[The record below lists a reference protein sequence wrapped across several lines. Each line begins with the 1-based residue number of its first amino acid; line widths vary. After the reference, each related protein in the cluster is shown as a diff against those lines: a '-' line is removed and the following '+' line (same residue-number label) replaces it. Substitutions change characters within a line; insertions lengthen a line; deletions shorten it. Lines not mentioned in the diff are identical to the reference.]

1 MTDTASWSEVER
13 AFDLAIAVP
22 PAERAAFLDEVCHDP
37 AVRREVEALLAADAG
52 ATGFLDPPPASS
64 GYEPDVRIGPYRLL
78 RKLGEGETS
87 SVHLAERSDDQYRQQ
102 VAIKLIRP
110 GMDSHQI
117 LQRFHQERQIL
128 ASLSHPHIAR
138 LFDGGST
145 PAGQPYFVMEYV
157 DGEPLDAHCEH
168 RNLALAR
175 RLELFGQICQAVHH
189 AHRNLVVHRDLKPG
203 NILIDGAG
211 TPKLLDFG
219 IAKLLDPGRVA
230 AELEPTAA
238 VARLMTPH
246 YASPEQIRGN
256 PVSTA
261 SDVYSL
267 GVILYKLVTRRRPYE
282 LGSLSLHE
290 IERVVC
296 EATPVPPSQLP
307 GARPR
312 ERLPRDLDNV
322 VMMALRKEPERRYTS
337 AQELADDVRRCL
349 ERRPVVA
356 RRDTLGYR
364 VASFVRRNTGSV
376 AATCVILLSLVV
388 GAIATTWQWR
398 NAVVER
404 TRAETQRRI
413 AEQTLDFLVELF
425 RVPDS
430 QVAVHEV
437 TARELLDRGAARLQA
452 TAQQPAEV
460 HAGLIHTLGVVA
472 GNLGS
477 YAQAETLLEQAM
489 AERAHLPGNELALAD
504 SLYQLALLDPDGKP
518 YTAVSLLQDA
528 LAIRIRMRGP
538 DDPSVATV
546 LEEIAGRIGYDAHE
560 AEDDFRRALA
570 IRRRNAGSDDPRQIR
585 SITGL
590 AGLASLAGRYAEADT
605 LLADATALH
614 DRAAGST
621 ACDADGDELLNELAM
636 LRLREGYFDEAERA
650 ADRLLACKQRAL
662 GPDHVAVVDFM
673 SFRIAIWY
681 EQARLVEAEDLAR
694 RSLAARRAKHGD
706 DTAAVD
712 NALHHLA
719 RVLYAR
725 GQLAEA
731 EQLETHSLALRVR
744 AYGRSHD
751 SVAGSQMVLGDIHL
765 ASGANADAEAAYR
778 EALAIWR
785 RTMGE
790 DHPHVAEA
798 LRGVAAALVAQG
810 RLDDAR
816 PLADDALALQRRR
829 LRPGHPEIATTL
841 LVVGAIAMPRSPA
854 DAQAALREALAI
866 RRAAL
871 AADHP
876 AVACAESLL
885 GACLAAQGNVAEGLP
900 LLRHG
905 AASLQERLGSDHPDT
920 RQARKR
926 LQLALPA
933 LQLP

>member
-1 MTDTASWSEVER
+1 VTGAASWPEVER
-13 AFDLAIAVP
+13 AFDLAVAIP
-22 PAERAAFLDEVCHDP
+22 PGERAAFLDEVCHDP
-37 AVRREVEALLAADAG
+37 AVRREVEALLAADAR
-52 ATGFLDPPPASS
+52 ATGFLDPAPAPR

-87 SVHLAERSDDQYRQQ
+87 SVHLAERDDDQYRQQ

-117 LQRFHQERQIL
+117 LQRFHQERRIL

-168 RNLALAR
+168 HDLALAR
-175 RLELFGQICQAVHH
+175 RLELFGQICQAVHY

-203 NILIDGAG
+203 NILIDSTG
-211 TPKLLDFG
+211 TPKLVDFG

-246 YASPEQIRGN
+246 YASPEQVQGN

-267 GVILYKLVTRRRPYE
+267 GVILYKLVTGRRPYE

-296 EATPVPPSQLP
+296 EATPAPPSQLR
-307 GARPR
+307 ARSR

-337 AQELADDVRRCL
+337 AQELADDVRRCV

-356 RRDTLGYR
+356 RRDTLAYR
-364 VASFVRRNTGSV
+364 VASFVRRNTGTV
-376 AATCVILLSLVV
+376 AATGVILLSLVV

-398 NAVVER
+398 HAVVER

-413 AEQTLDFLVELF
+413 AEQTLEFLVELF

-437 TARELLDRGAARLQA
+437 TARELLDRGAARLQR
-452 TAQQPAEV
+452 TAHQPAEV
-460 HAGLIHTLGVVA
+460 HAALIHTLGVVA

-489 AERAHLPGNELALAD
+489 DERAHLPDHELALAD

-518 YTAVSLLQDA
+518 YTAVSLLRRA
-528 LAIRIRMRGP
+528 LAIRSRLLGP
-538 DDPSVATV
+538 DDPSVATL
-546 LEEIAGRIGYDAHE
+546 LEEIAGRIGYDARE
-560 AEDDFRRALA
+560 AEDAFRRALA
-570 IRRRNAGSDDPRQIR
+570 IRRRHAGGDDSRQIR

-605 LLADATALH
+605 LLAEATALH
-614 DRAAGST
+614 DRAAGSN
-621 ACDADGDELLNELAM
+621 ACDGDADELLNERTM

-681 EQARLVEAEDLAR
+681 EQGRLAEAEDLAR
-694 RSLAARRAKHGD
+694 RSLAARRAQHGD

-731 EQLETHSLALRVR
+731 EQLETRSLALRVR

-765 ASGANADAEAAYR
+765 AAGANRDAEAAYR

-790 DHPHVAEA
+790 EHPHVAEA
-798 LRGVAAALVAQG
+798 QRGVAAALVAQG
-810 RLDDAR
+810 RLDEAR
-816 PLADDALALQRRR
+816 PLAEDALARQRRR

-841 LVVGAIAMPRSPA
+841 LVVAASAPSHAEP
-854 DAQAALREALAI
+854 ALREALAI

-885 GACLAAQGNVAEGLP
+885 GACLAARGQIAEAIP
-900 LLRHG
+900 LLRQG
-905 AASLQERLGSDHPDT
+905 AETLQARLGGDHPDT

-926 LQLALPA
+926 LQLVQPA
-933 LQLP
+933 PDLR